1 MNQKVYFPHLD
12 GLRFLAFFL
21 VFMYHCYYEV
31 PLQGKDN
38 FIYLGFH
45 KLWENG
51 DLGVNFFFT
60 LSGFLITYLLLFE
73 EKQLGSFNISGFYWR
88 RSLRIWPLYFTTVIF
103 GFFIFRILVNSVGG
117 EIEETANVWYYLF
130 FFGNFNS
137 IFNGAPV
144 SGSLAVL
151 WSLAIEEQF
160 YLFWPILLFL
170 FKKHRLA
177 LFIILILISLGF
189 RAMYLHQHEVIFYH
203 TLSVMSDLVIGS
215 WLGWWCFENKMQK
228 EGMPPVS
235 RINNMLI
242 YLVGVLLILFRK
254 ELFVLPALV
263 ILERLVFAL
272 FFAFIIYEQTFFKH
286 SLFKIGSFKIISYWG
301 KFTYGLYCLHI
312 PAMVFTEGFA
322 MIGGVHESTWW
333 VFYGK
338 TISTF
343 FLSLI
348 FCRLSFRYIE
358 GPFLRLKETS
368 FPQVLRLIPH
378 NKQEIKSRNYKTNN

>member
-228 EGMPPVS
+228 EGIPPVS